1 MGENNLIK
9 CYPALEKK
17 DEVIEIFNTIVPGIK
32 DVDITE
38 DLAEVV
44 YIPEFNGKSKN
55 RGVFLRENY
64 NYVMQNRIQ
73 DGDTDKDR
81 IHEELQKYGYINI
94 LAYIWSVGVKYHLDL
109 EMLTS
114 ELLAI
119 LQNLPFNNGAYNGID
134 EEQDDN
140 EAEQKLSAGI
150 GYRYESYGYEFV
162 HLNYFNTEKATGKIK
177 ILYKDYCKRIEN
189 KLNEKNTSRFDH
201 SKGIFWSFMKTEF
214 EFASCE
220 RTQKNG
226 KEVLT
231 DYGKAMAE
239 IRHRKEISK
248 DNRQIEVENNAPYEE
263 KGYVQTEHQ
272 FDLDKGEITYIVLY
286 FYILSKICMVSD
298 LEVYKRL
305 EDDKSIQEFF
315 KKVWLA
321 EGPNGKNTKCVRV
334 FPVKNNEKA
343 KNRAKY
349 FKAIFTYDRLVNNYF
364 EDECT
369 KMHNIYK
376 KCIYGLLVDNV
387 TYFLK
392 GIVKGSG
399 NSDVTETDNMEKF
412 LNRKVVYTDESKTD
426 NLKEARDVVIEYT
439 NIPEVFNT
447 SMLTNEEIRDRARVK
462 ARKLE
467 LAENDLPKGI
477 NIDKIVIK
485 KGRGRIALGCCMDQ
499 EKIIEVDTVTDW
511 TTKYDKWVGKMY
523 EISIGDIGRY
533 KKRKTVSETNAP
545 KYNER
550 YKSYEEKA
558 RNCYISQI
566 CKGLKDILKKNH
578 RLLVC

>member
-1 MGENNLIK
+1 MEENNLIK
-9 CYPALEKK
+9 CYPATEKK
-17 DEVIEIFNTIVPGIK
+17 DEVIGIFNEIVPGIK
-32 DVDITE
+32 DVYITE

-44 YIPEFNGKSKN
+44 YIPDFCNMDKN
-55 RGVFLRENY
+55 RGVFLEKNY
-64 NYVMQNRIQ
+64 DYIIKNRIQ
-73 DGDTDKDR
+73 DCDNDKKK
-81 IHEELQKYGYINI
+81 IYEELQKYGYINI

-134 EEQDDN
+134 EAQDDN

-214 EFASCE
+214 EFASRE

-231 DYGKAMAE
+231 DYGKAMSE

-248 DNRQIEVENNAPYEE
+248 DNRQIVVENNAPYEE

-305 EDDKSIQEFF
+305 EDDKSIQKFF
-315 KKVWLA
+315 EKVWLA
-321 EGPNGKNTKCVRV
+321 EDTNGKNTKCVRV

-349 FKAIFTYDRLVNNYF
+349 FKAIFTYDRLVNNHF
-364 EDECT
+364 EYECT
-369 KMHNIYK
+369 EMYNIYK

-392 GIVKGSG
+392 GIVKGSSY
-399 NSDVTETDNMEKF
+399 SDVTETNNMEEF
-412 LNRKVVYTDESKTD
+412 LDCEVVYTDNSKTD
-426 NLKEARDVVIEYT
+426 NLEEASDVALEYT
-439 NIPEVFNT
+439 NIPEVFKT
-447 SMLTNEEIRDRARVK
+447 SMLTNEKIRDRARVK
-462 ARKLE
+462 AKKLE
-467 LAENDLPKGI
+467 LDENDLPKGI
-477 NIDKIVIK
+477 NIDKILRLPIP
-485 KGRGRIALGCCMDQ
+485 
-499 EKIIEVDTVTDW
+499 
-511 TTKYDKWVGKMY
+511 KMG
-523 EISIGDIGRY
+523 SI
-533 KKRKTVSETNAP
+533 P
-545 KYNER
+545 
-550 YKSYEEKA
+550 
-558 RNCYISQI
+558 
-566 CKGLKDILKKNH
+566 
-578 RLLVC
+578 